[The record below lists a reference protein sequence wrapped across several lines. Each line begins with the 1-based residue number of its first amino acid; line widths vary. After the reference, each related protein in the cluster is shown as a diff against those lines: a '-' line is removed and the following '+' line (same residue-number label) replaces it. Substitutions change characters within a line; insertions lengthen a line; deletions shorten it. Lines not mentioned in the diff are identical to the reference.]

1 MRGHREG
8 STLTHSSIP
17 RPIEDTWQT
26 WRARVDDELRRLIGS
41 GDPDALFESMRYS
54 VEAGGKRL
62 RPLLVIATLE
72 ALGRDPVPA
81 LPAACAIELVHTFSL
96 IHDDLPALDD
106 DDLRRG
112 RPTNHVVFGEATAI
126 LAGDALHALAFRVL
140 SRDLLAT
147 YPAPLCLEAVEC
159 LSDAAVDGLARGQV
173 ADLQAEGRA
182 MSREALLSIHER
194 KTGALFR
201 CAVRLGAIL
210 GEASAQQAAD
220 LDAFASSLGLA
231 FQIADDV
238 LDVTRSREELGK
250 SPGKDERDGKATY
263 VQHYGLAGARER
275 VDEACQRAT
284 VALASWGAPAA
295 SLRAFAAYVL
305 EQVAARTSSGR
316 LRSAPRV
323 DCAEPAR

>member
-1 MRGHREG
+1 MRGHREARP
-8 STLTHSSIP
+8 LFISSP
-17 RPIEDTWQT
+17 RPFEAT
-26 WRARVDDELRRLIGS
+26 WRTWRTRVDDELGRLIGS
-41 GDPDALFESMRYS
+41 GDPDALFASMRYS

-106 DDLRRG
+106 DDVRRG

-140 SRDLLAT
+140 SRDLLAA
-147 YPAPLCLEAVEC
+147 YPAPACLEAVEC

-173 ADLQAEGRA
+173 ADLQAAGRA
-182 MSREALLSIHER
+182 TSREALLSIHEL

-210 GEASAQQAAD
+210 GEASAQQAGD
-220 LDAFASSLGLA
+220 LDVFASNLGLA
-231 FQIADDV
+231 FQIADDI
-238 LDVTRSREELGK
+238 LDVTRSQQELGK
-250 SPGKDERDGKATY
+250 SPGKDERDDKATY
-263 VQHYGLAGARER
+263 VRLYGLAGARER
-275 VDEACQRAT
+275 AEDACQRAT
-284 VALASWGAPAA
+284 AALASWGAPAA
-295 SLRAFAAYVL
+295 MLRSVAAYVL
-305 EQVAARTSSGR
+305 EQIATRRSSGKMR
-316 LRSAPRV
+316 HAERV
-323 DCAEPAR
+323 DRAEPAR

>member
-1 MRGHREG
+1 
-8 STLTHSSIP
+8 
-17 RPIEDTWQT
+17 
-26 WRARVDDELRRLIGS
+26 
-41 GDPDALFESMRYS
+41 MRYS

-106 DDLRRG
+106 DELRRG

-140 SRDLLAT
+140 SRDLLGA

-173 ADLQAEGRA
+173 ADLQAAGRA
-182 MSREALLSIHER
+182 TSHDALLSIHDR

-210 GEASAQQAAD
+210 GEASAQEEGD

-231 FQIADDV
+231 FQIADDI
-238 LDVTRSREELGK
+238 LDGTRSRQELGK

-263 VQHYGLAGARER
+263 VRLYGLAGARER
-275 VDEACQRAT
+275 LDEACQRAT

-295 SLRAFAAYVL
+295 NLRAFPAYVL
-305 EQVAARTSSGR
+305 EQVATRRSSGKVR
-316 LRSAPRV
+316 NAQKVDSAEQGR
-323 DCAEPAR
+323 